1 MKPAPS
7 RSPRMAAPRRAP
19 RRARQHGATVVEF
32 AIVAM
37 LFFTLLIGVVEMAR
51 VLFHWNTASEATRW
65 GARMAVVCDA
75 NAAIIKTRMA
85 SLMPQLTASNIAL
98 DYEPAGC
105 DSDPDTAR
113 ATCASVTVRVTGLT
127 VRTLVPM
134 IPMTLPVPPFAT
146 TLSRESMNS
155 ATGGAVCS

>member
-1 MKPAPS
+1 MKPALL
-7 RSPRMAAPRRAP
+7 PRATRM
-19 RRARQHGATVVEF
+19 RRARQRGATVVEF

-37 LFFTLLIGVVEMAR
+37 LFFTLLIGVAEMAR

-85 SLMPQLTASNIAL
+85 TLMPQLAPSNIAL
-98 DYEPAGC
+98 VYEPVGC

-113 ATCASVTVRVTGLT
+113 ASCASVTVSVTGLT
-127 VRTLVPM
+127 VQTLVPM
-134 IPMTLPVPPFAT
+134 IPMALPVPPFAT

-155 ATGGAVCS
+155 ATGGPVCS

>member
-1 MKPAPS
+1 MKPAV
-7 RSPRMAAPRRAP
+7 RHRAARLPRAHQR
-19 RRARQHGATVVEF
+19 GATVVEF

-85 SLMPQLTASNIAL
+85 TLMPQLSPSNIAL

-113 ATCASVTVRVTGLT
+113 ASCASVTVSVTGLT
-127 VRTLVPM
+127 VQTLVPM

-155 ATGGAVCS
+155 ATGGPVCS